1 MTQFEELAMEL
12 IGKVETGARGFY
24 VGRTEALAQM
34 TTEVIMSDDDAI
46 FELGWEDQKE
56 IIKEKFFRVFPYMKK

>member
-12 IGKVETGARGFY
+12 IGKVETGARGLY
-24 VGRTEALAQM
+24 VGRTEALAKM

-46 FELGWEDQKE
+46 FGLDWAEQKE
-56 IIKEKFFRVFPYMKK
+56 IIKSKFYKVFPYLKK